1 MRRALVAA
9 SLAMAVAGTAVL
21 ITRAPRHHPSVE
33 SLNPF
38 TAFDAAL
45 HRHDYRRAYALTDLP
60 LQKVVGGS
68 SAVTPPHFIAFA
80 RAHSF
85 GRLTIEQGMVHIP
98 TTDLH
103 VMALTG
109 PLPSVAVD
117 GVRISLLA
125 QRVKAGRVAAAL
137 WRYTYG
143 IIVISG
149 PHTLTVGSGP
159 LTASRSLTGVFHG
172 NAASVAIS
180 LAASAEGNNRAA
192 AALRSVVG
200 TCPDDLCVFTPCS
213 GRGSEI
219 VVDAWGIGTPPIVAR
234 DLVGDRVIAPMP
246 PNGWSMA
253 ITFLDQGQPP
263 GLSGK
268 EQTKQ
273 VRARYVFGFVGSG
286 TPKLLDR
293 CWVTTG

>member
-1 MRRALVAA
+1 MRRTLVAA
-9 SLAMAVAGTAVL
+9 SLAMAVIATAVL
-21 ITRAPRHHPSVE
+21 FARAQGQRSIPYV
-33 SLNPF
+33 NPY
-38 TAFDAAL
+38 AGFDAAL
-45 HRHDYRRAYALTDLP
+45 HGHDYRRAYALTDLP
-60 LQKVVGGS
+60 LEKVVGGS
-68 SAVTPPHFIAFA
+68 SAVTLPHFTAFV
-80 RAHSF
+80 RAHPF
-85 GRLTIEQGMVHIP
+85 GRLTIEQGLVHIP

-159 LTASRSLTGVFHG
+159 VTASRSLTGVFQG

-213 GRGSEI
+213 GHGSEI

-273 VRARYVFGFVGSG
+273 VRARYVFGFVESG